1 MECGKTP
8 EAHDDW
14 HERWRLNTGW
24 RAARA
29 KAQAWLVMGAALMC
43 TYSVLYTV
51 ISLVSVTMGKSVR
64 AYRLQEAWMVTR
76 FTIPVMA
83 ACIIGAWVWMLIGA
97 QRTACRR
104 KAFWIAGSVVIMLA
118 AIPLVLGSLGVAW
131 ALVPEWADDLE
142 TFFEMVA
149 ERDWILIPVSETD
162 LPFLLLAMGVT
173 AWIAAAR
180 QTLPNQRRKIRAAG
194 VACIILGVF
203 QRTQSMLVY
212 ALVTM
217 YSLSSTQVWWAGW
230 PLACTVE
237 LLAAGSM
244 LLLACWMAAEC
255 RRMRPQAHQQPPQL
269 SELALRMLVIV
280 PVAMLFVSAAMWS
293 FPIAD
298 VISTQQYERMA
309 SSTAIRW
316 TFTIMMACAWVVPF
330 AWATDRRW
338 WKAVLIGSAGAV
350 ASVSLGSW
358 VG

>member
-8 EAHDDW
+8 EAHDNW

-29 KAQAWLVMGAALMC
+29 KAQAWLVMGAALLC
-43 TYSVLYTV
+43 TYSVLYAI
-51 ISLVSVTMGKSVR
+51 ISLVSVTMGTSVS
-64 AYRLQEAWMVTR
+64 AFRLQEAWMVTR

-83 ACIIGAWVWMLIGA
+83 ACIIGAWVWLLIGA

-104 KAFWIAGSVVIMLA
+104 KAYWMAGSVFIVLSA
-118 AIPLVLGSLGVAW
+118 LPLVLGTLGVVW
-131 ALVPEWADDLE
+131 ALVPEWSDDLE
-142 TFFEMVA
+142 VLFDFVTQH
-149 ERDWILIPVSETD
+149 DWILIPASEAD
-162 LPFLLLAMGVT
+162 FPFLLAATGVT

-180 QTLPNQRRKIRAAG
+180 ETLPKQRRKIRAAAA
-194 VACIILGVF
+194 VCVFLGVF
-203 QRTQSMLVY
+203 QRTENMLVY
-212 ALVTM
+212 AL
-217 YSLSSTQVWWAGW
+217 YNGFALSASEMWWAGW
-230 PLACTVE
+230 PLATTT
-237 LLAAGSM
+237 M
-244 LLLACWMAAEC
+244 LLEVCSTLPLACWMAAEC

-269 SELALRMLVIV
+269 SELALRMLVIL

-293 FPIAD
+293 FPVTDA
-298 VISTQQYERMA
+298 VSPQQNARVGPNSA
-309 SSTAIRW
+309 LRW

-358 VG
+358 VS